1 MDHDRYAKLFSTISG
16 RSELS
21 DIEYKNFFV
30 GVKGVFDHFSYFVV
44 DFEKDPISYNDD
56 WSHLTDIDMSI
67 DNFIDNLVNTAKK
80 RFHFTNFF
88 I

>member
-1 MDHDRYAKLFSTISG
+1 MDIFIFILKIINTNISSSQRETVDHDRYAKLFSTISG

-44 DFEKDPISYNDD
+44 DFEKILSAIMMTG
-56 WSHLTDIDMSI
+56 HI
-67 DNFIDNLVNTAKK
+67 
-80 RFHFTNFF
+80 
-88 I
+88 

>member
-1 MDHDRYAKLFSTISG
+1 MVVDSVLIQDIGCEAFT
-16 RSELS
+16 ELVP
-21 DIEYKNFFV
+21 DYKNLFV